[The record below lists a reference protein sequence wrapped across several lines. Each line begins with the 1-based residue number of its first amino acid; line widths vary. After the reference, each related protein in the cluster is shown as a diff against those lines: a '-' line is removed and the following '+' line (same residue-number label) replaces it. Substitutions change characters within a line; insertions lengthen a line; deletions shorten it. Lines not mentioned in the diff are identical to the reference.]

1 MKRAIIPTS
10 TTDRVLVAVSLVSGI
25 TATVLRFIDPSDG
38 LAFAGWAAAV
48 GGLVLA
54 YVLQDRREA
63 PPTETDYTAVIG
75 KITGIV
81 AELAQLNSFL
91 ERERSRVT
99 DTEATLQRLHSE
111 KAELEPVVLT
121 HRETVEAILSAHSHR
136 TAKNVWK
143 ERLLGF
149 FFGAVSSLA
158 ASFVY
163 DYLKH

>member
-1 MKRAIIPTS
+1 MKRTIIPSS
-10 TTDRVLVAVSLVSGI
+10 TTDRILVAVSLLSGI
-25 TATVLRFIDPSDG
+25 IATWLYFINPGDR
-38 LAFAGWAAAV
+38 LTFAGWAAAV
-48 GGLVLA
+48 TGLVLA
-54 YVLQDRREA
+54 YVLQDRGK
-63 PPTETDYTAVIG
+63 PGPNETDYTTVIG
-75 KITGIV
+75 TITGIV
-81 AELAQLNSFL
+81 SELGKLNAFL

-121 HRETVEAILSAHSHR
+121 HRETVDAILRAHSDR

-149 FFGAVSSLA
+149 FFGVVSSLA

-163 DYLKH
+163 DYLRR